1 MKLKGIIA
9 PFQAEWTTGRVIMP
23 VVLDAPP
30 GEDLQKLQAD
40 GNPVSVEVKRFRKH
54 RSLDANAYYWQL
66 VTQIAEK
73 LHISK
78 PFCHNMMLRRY
89 GQIEYIEDKVVY
101 LYIRESDE
109 AMKQVDESE
118 SYHLSPTPQVRM
130 GLDGVEY
137 RTYKMLRGS
146 HTYNSEEMSQL
157 IDGTVS
163 EAKEL
168 GIETMTSDEIERM
181 VSAWQS
187 R

>member
-1 MKLKGIIA
+1 MKLKGTIA

-30 GEDLQKLQAD
+30 EEDLQKLQAE
-40 GNPVSVEVKRFRKH
+40 GKPVSVDVRRFRKA

-66 VTQIAEK
+66 LTQIAEK

-78 PFCHNMMLRRY
+78 PYCHNMMLRRY
-89 GQIEYIEDKVVY
+89 GQIEYIEDKIVY
-101 LYIRESDE
+101 LYIRESDT
-109 AMKQVDESE
+109 AMKLVDESE
-118 SYHLSPTPQVRM
+118 TYHLAPTPQVRT
-130 GLDGVEY
+130 GLDGIEY

-146 HTYNSEEMSQL
+146 HTYNSEEMSHL
-157 IDGTVS
+157 IDGVVS
-163 EAKEL
+163 EAREL
-168 GIETMTSDEIERM
+168 GIETMTPDEIERM